1 MGVGGLAEH
10 WGPLGLGGECLSGL
24 VCLGDSSLSKS
35 QILTFAFIFM
45 LWFSYST
52 VLAPGKRFKRAS
64 KKCSKTLSGL
74 SKEGPRNGQGSA
86 EKDAKYIIGPVE
98 GPRVGVGAKF
108 PYQPLPWKDA
118 LAPPPQK
125 KEIKHSRATR
135 PPGQPEPGKAISPK
149 SSIFVAG
156 WWRAS

>member
-1 MGVGGLAEH
+1 MFFRL
-10 WGPLGLGGECLSGL
+10 
-24 VCLGDSSLSKS
+24 D
-35 QILTFAFIFM
+35 AF
-45 LWFSYST
+45 
-52 VLAPGKRFKRAS
+52 GKLFKWAS
-64 KKCSKTLSGL
+64 KRCLKTLSGL

-86 EKDAKYIIGPVE
+86 EKDAKYIMGPVE

-118 LAPPPQK
+118 LGPKK

-135 PPGQPEPGKAISPK
+135 PPGQPEPGKATSPK